1 MDQAKELNIDVIGV
15 IFHVESRCT
24 DPETFIQSCLITT
37 VSLPWE
43 QKLVSAC
50 ICLIL
55 VVAFLD
61 LRIGSSNLKRS
72 LALDTYFYQTLG

>member
-1 MDQAKELNIDVIGV
+1 MSSVSASMWGV
-15 IFHVESRCT
+15 DEM
-24 DPETFIQSCLITT
+24 PT

-55 VVAFLD
+55 VVAVLD

-72 LALDTYFYQTLG
+72 PALDTYFYKTLG